1 MLPGRDKK
9 KRIITRGACG
19 TLPAGSV
26 TLHRMHNIKKKRRL
40 KEDRIRPIHSQARF
54 IAVRRRLLAAA
65 LFAVCLVLL
74 FPGISLAHAILLR
87 SDPARDAVLPVAP
100 DQVRM
105 WFSEELNSALSTAVV
120 VNGANARVD
129 MGDAH
134 VSLSDPTEMDLS
146 LKPNLPPAAYVV
158 VWRTDSTDDGH
169 VLSGSFLFTVARP
182 DGTVPTLSPGTN
194 PGAIALGGSSLS
206 GQYTGQLD
214 GPTLFNLVM
223 ITLVELGAVFW
234 VGASLWQLFVLG
246 PSAEDHAEVGEA
258 NRQVQR
264 CFERRFALPTL
275 LVLLLANF
283 GVLVGQAITITGGN
297 WGSAFA
303 PALLGSLVTSGRFG
317 AFWLMRVIVILL
329 AMRLA
334 LYPWQVYRSRRSLPR
349 LANTILL
356 WANLVLGLALFIAI
370 TMSSHAST
378 VSANVLID
386 ALLADW
392 LHLLAAALWVGG
404 MLYIATS
411 YLPVQRKLPIPERA
425 RSLVTVLPYYSP
437 WAIAGVVILAVTG
450 PFSATVHLTSWEQLL
465 STAYGRALVVKV
477 LLVGVLLLTSAIHVF
492 LLQPRLRKAYLKYAY
507 AAARLEAHQRV
518 PAVVAVP
525 SDSEAAEAPPIPRR
539 LAQEVKL
546 REARLTRQSHRLT
559 RILSLEPFLGV
570 AVLVCVGLMNV
581 FAGTLSPVAAAQ
593 PQQQTTGAATA
604 FTTSVRTSD
613 NEFTVTLDVTPN
625 RTGTNVFRMSV
636 AETKT
641 GAPVTN
647 VGVSLYASSL
657 DMDMGTE
664 SVNLQPDGKGHF
676 SATGDLLMGGDWQIR
691 IQLRTPNNRLHE
703 AIVKLLTP
711 Y

>member
-1 MLPGRDKK
+1 MLPGRDSK
-9 KRIITRGACG
+9 KRIITREACG
-19 TLPAGSV
+19 TLPARSV
-26 TLHRMHNIKKKRRL
+26 TLHRMHKKRRRKKRL
-40 KEDRIRPIHSQARF
+40 KEDQIRPMHSQTRI

-134 VSLSDPTEMDLS
+134 VSLSDPTEMDIS

-182 DGTVPTLSPGTN
+182 DGTVPTLSPGAN
-194 PGAIALGGSSLS
+194 PGVNALGGSSLS

-214 GPTLFNLVM
+214 GPTFFNLVM

-246 PSAEDHAEVGEA
+246 PSSEDHAELGEA

-264 CFERRFALPTL
+264 RFERRFALPTL

-334 LYPWQVYRSRRSLPR
+334 LYPWQVYRSRQSLPR
-349 LANTILL
+349 LANTILP

-370 TMSSHAST
+370 TMSSHASPQT
-378 VSANVLID
+378 
-386 ALLADW
+386 W
-392 LHLLAAALWVGG
+392 TFW
-404 MLYIATS
+404 
-411 YLPVQRKLPIPERA
+411 
-425 RSLVTVLPYYSP
+425 
-437 WAIAGVVILAVTG
+437 
-450 PFSATVHLTSWEQLL
+450 
-465 STAYGRALVVKV
+465 
-477 LLVGVLLLTSAIHVF
+477 TSA
-492 LLQPRLRKAYLKYAY
+492 
-507 AAARLEAHQRV
+507 
-518 PAVVAVP
+518 
-525 SDSEAAEAPPIPRR
+525 
-539 LAQEVKL
+539 
-546 REARLTRQSHRLT
+546 
-559 RILSLEPFLGV
+559 
-570 AVLVCVGLMNV
+570 
-581 FAGTLSPVAAAQ
+581 
-593 PQQQTTGAATA
+593 
-604 FTTSVRTSD
+604 
-613 NEFTVTLDVTPN
+613 
-625 RTGTNVFRMSV
+625 
-636 AETKT
+636 
-641 GAPVTN
+641 
-647 VGVSLYASSL
+647 
-657 DMDMGTE
+657 
-664 SVNLQPDGKGHF
+664 
-676 SATGDLLMGGDWQIR
+676 
-691 IQLRTPNNRLHE
+691 
-703 AIVKLLTP
+703 
-711 Y
+711 